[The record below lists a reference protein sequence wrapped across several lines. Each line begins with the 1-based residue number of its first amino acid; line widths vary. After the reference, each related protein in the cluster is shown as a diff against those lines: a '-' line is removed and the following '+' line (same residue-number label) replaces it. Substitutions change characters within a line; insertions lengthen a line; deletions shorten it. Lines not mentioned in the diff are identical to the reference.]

1 MSTAPPPAVA
11 LEDIASCFEGIIPA
25 SVCTC
30 SRDGIPNLTYL
41 SIVHRVDNF
50 HVGLSYQFFNK
61 TRDNVL
67 QNPFVQ
73 VVVVSPTNLRQYRL
87 DLRFERTETE
97 GALFDK
103 VKTRLDA
110 VASQTGMSHIFRLRG
125 VDIFQVLDCR
135 PMNTETSGEGISRA
149 DYLSRLEEFASR
161 VATCIALESI
171 IDISLDTLSELFGY
185 DHSFLMAPDEQGE
198 RLFTLASRGFGESGI
213 GSEAWIGEGILG
225 VAAER
230 RAVVRTTN
238 FSRDVL
244 YSNAVRSALQ
254 CRGEDS
260 LLEREIA
267 LPGLPHVESQL
278 VVPIVA
284 QEKLLGILCLQSA
297 TPGRFLSDDERVVRI
312 AARQM
317 AASMALLERAEST
330 EPQLISQR
338 PYAAQ
343 LAGTSTVKHYQADDS
358 IFIDGEY
365 LIKGIAGRIFW
376 KLVQSYA
383 QSGRVD
389 FTNKEIRLDTSL
401 QLPDFKD
408 NLETRLI
415 LLRRRLQ
422 DRCNFL
428 NLTQVGRGQFRLD
441 VQRQLTLEE
450 QS

>member
-1 MSTAPPPAVA
+1 MSTAPPLAVA
-11 LEDIASCFEGIIPA
+11 LEDIASCFEGIVPA
-25 SVCTC
+25 SICTC
-30 SRDGIPNLTYL
+30 SRDGTPNLTYL
-41 SIVHRVDNF
+41 SIVHRVDNL
-50 HVGLSYQFFNK
+50 HVGLSCQFFNK

-87 DLRFERTETE
+87 DLRFERTETG
-97 GALFDK
+97 GALFDR

-135 PMNTETSGEGISRA
+135 PMNAETGGEGISRT
-149 DYLSRLEEFASR
+149 DYLSQIEEFAAR
-161 VATCIALESI
+161 LAACIGLESI
-171 IDISLDTLSELFGY
+171 IDVSLDALSELFGY
-185 DHSFLMAPDEQGE
+185 DHSFLMAPDEQGG
-198 RLFTLASRGFGESGI
+198 RLFTLGSRGFGESGI

-230 RAVVRTTN
+230 REVVRTTN

-244 YSNAVRSALQ
+244 YSNAVRSAVE

-317 AASMALLERAEST
+317 AVSMALLERTEST
-330 EPQLISQR
+330 KPQPISRRLHAVQ
-338 PYAAQ
+338 PT
-343 LAGTSTVKHYQADDS
+343 GTSTVKHYRADDS
-358 IFIDGEY
+358 IFIDGAY

-389 FTNKEIRLDTSL
+389 FTNKEIRLDASL

-408 NLETRLI
+408 NLEARLI

-422 DRCNFL
+422 DRCDFL

>member
-1 MSTAPPPAVA
+1 MNTAPPPAVA

-25 SVCTC
+25 SICTC
-30 SRDGIPNLTYL
+30 SRDGTPNLTYL
-41 SIVHRVDNF
+41 SIVHRIDNL
-50 HVGLSYQFFNK
+50 HVGLSCQFFNK

-73 VVVVSPTNLRQYRL
+73 VVVVSPANMHQYRL
-87 DLRFERTETE
+87 DLRFERTETA
-97 GALFDK
+97 GALFDR

-110 VASQTGMSHIFRLRG
+110 VASQTGMSQIFRLRS

-135 PMNTETSGEGISRA
+135 PMNAETRGEGISRA
-149 DYLSRLEEFASR
+149 DYLTQIEEFAAR
-161 VATCIALESI
+161 LAACTGLESI
-171 IDISLDTLSELFGY
+171 IDVSLDALSELFGY
-185 DHSFLMAPDEQGE
+185 DHSFLMAPDEQGG
-198 RLFTLASRGFGESGI
+198 RLFTLGSRGFGETGI

-230 RAVVRTTN
+230 REVVRTTS

-244 YSNAVRSALQ
+244 YSNAVRSAVE
-254 CRGEDS
+254 CRNEDS
-260 LLEREIA
+260 PLEREIA

-284 QEKLLGILCLQSA
+284 QEKLLGLLCLQSA
-297 TPGRFLSDDERVVRI
+297 TPGRFLSDDEKVVRI

-317 AASMALLERAEST
+317 AASIALLERTENTNPQPISRMPHTIQPSGAST
-330 EPQLISQR
+330 IR
-338 PYAAQ
+338 R
-343 LAGTSTVKHYQADDS
+343 YQADDS
-358 IFIDGEY
+358 IFIDGAY

-389 FTNKEIRLDTSL
+389 FTNKEIRLDASL

-408 NLETRLI
+408 NLEARLI

-422 DRCNFL
+422 DRCDFL

-441 VQRQLTLEE
+441 VQRRLKLEE
-450 QS
+450 KL

>member
-1 MSTAPPPAVA
+1 MSTTSPPAVV
-11 LEDIASCFEGIIPA
+11 LESIASCFEGIIPA
-25 SVCTC
+25 SICTC
-30 SRDGIPNLTYL
+30 SRDGTPNLTYL
-41 SIVHRVDNF
+41 SIVHRVDSL

-61 TRDNVL
+61 TRENVL
-67 QNPFVQ
+67 QNHFVQ

-87 DLRFERTETE
+87 DLRYERTETG
-97 GALFDK
+97 GALFDR

-135 PMNTETSGEGISRA
+135 PMNAETSGEGLSRV
-149 DYLSRLEEFASR
+149 DYLSQIEEFAAR
-161 VATCIALESI
+161 LAACTGLESI
-171 IDISLDTLSELFGY
+171 IDVSLDALSELFGY
-185 DHSFLMAPDEQGE
+185 DHSFLMAPDEEGK
-198 RLFTLASRGFGESGI
+198 RLFTLGSRGFGESGI

-230 RAVVRTTN
+230 REVVRTTN

-244 YSNAVRSALQ
+244 YSNAVRSAEER
-254 CRGEDS
+254 RGEDS

-278 VVPIVA
+278 VVPLVT
-284 QEKLLGILCLQSA
+284 QDGLLGILCLQSA

-317 AASMALLERAEST
+317 AASIVLVERADT
-330 EPQLISQR
+330 TKPQATLGR
-338 PYAAQ
+338 PHTAQ
-343 LAGTSTVKHYQADDS
+343 PTATSTVKHYQADDS
-358 IFIDGEY
+358 IFIDGAY

-376 KLVQSYA
+376 KLIQSYA

-389 FTNKEIRLDTSL
+389 FTNKEIRLDASL

-408 NLETRLI
+408 NLEARLI
-415 LLRRRLQ
+415 LLRRRLH

-441 VQRQLTLEE
+441 VQRQIKLQEE
-450 QS
+450 L